1 MTNEEIEEQYKELVD
16 IIKDIEQI
24 LISQKTTFKIHNKRL
39 NDLRKVFLAIT
50 ELKNLQI
57 KSIPAKIPLKYE
69 DDLQGESE

>member
-24 LISQKTTFKIHNKRL
+24 LISQKTTFKVHNKRL
-39 NDLRKVFLAIT
+39 NDLRKIFLAIT

>member
-24 LISQKTTFKIHNKRL
+24 LISQKTTFKVHNKRL